1 MVARVEDLPFPSH
14 CLRVLTWIVQAA
26 EDSFVEDCDRKRSI
40 HPRLESVAFAV
51 PDEIVVIRGIADSPV
66 VVAVAA
72 AVAAAVADIVVLVAA
87 VAVAVHKPWG
97 Q

>member
-1 MVARVEDLPFPSH
+1 MVARVEDLSFPSH

-26 EDSFVEDCDRKRSI
+26 EDSFVEGCDRKRSI
-40 HPRLESVAFAV
+40 RPRPESVAFAA

-66 VVAVAA
+66 VVV